1 MPRLKPEV
9 LAQRKEHILR
19 AALASFAR
27 KGYHETT
34 MNEIVAEAGLSKGGV
49 YVHFDSKQA
58 LFQAL
63 LTWSVGQFAT
73 APDLNSAEQS
83 PYEQLVAVVDAMMA
97 TVTSD
102 SFQET
107 VPLTLEMW
115 ALNINDPEV
124 QRTAADLY
132 EGFRQ
137 PLIRLIDA
145 GIADGTFRPVD
156 AASLANILIA
166 IPEGLMVQAVIDERA
181 VDWAA
186 VSATLHAMID
196 GLLVDDLPL
205 RRV

>member
-1 MPRLKPEV
+1 
-9 LAQRKEHILR
+9 
-19 AALASFAR
+19 
-27 KGYHETT
+27 
-34 MNEIVAEAGLSKGGV
+34 
-49 YVHFDSKQA
+49 
-58 LFQAL
+58 
-63 LTWSVGQFAT
+63 
-73 APDLNSAEQS
+73 
-83 PYEQLVAVVDAMMA
+83 MA

-166 IPEGLMVQAVIDERA
+166 IPEGLMVQAMIDERA